1 LYSTHHC
8 GRIKA
13 HKTLGPVTFNSTVS
27 LNQLEKFIS
36 AAQCGKHAL
45 STMLHQAIC
54 KFLEILGLDSDAYD
68 NNDVEQNG
76 PCLTKKIG
84 SN

>member
-1 LYSTHHC
+1 MHTIS
-8 GRIKA
+8 
-13 HKTLGPVTFNSTVS
+13 LGTVTFNLIVS
-27 LNQLEKFIS
+27 LNQLKKF
-36 AAQCGKHAL
+36 AQCGKHAL
-45 STMLHQAIC
+45 STTLHQAIC

-68 NNDVEQNG
+68 NNDVEKHHEQNG